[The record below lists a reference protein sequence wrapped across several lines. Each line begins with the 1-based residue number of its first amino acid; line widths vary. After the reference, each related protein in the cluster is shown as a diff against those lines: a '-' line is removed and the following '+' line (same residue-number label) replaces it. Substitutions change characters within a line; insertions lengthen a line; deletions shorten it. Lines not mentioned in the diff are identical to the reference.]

1 MENFRKVVFI
11 LDYVIRNNKNVYI
24 RLGDKGKP
32 VTCVESAKMT
42 FEHSKALNI
51 LDNLPKTLK
60 KLNFKVEAI
69 PDIEQKNK
77 TTQVEKTVIHKEYT
91 PPESVTRWIE
101 KFGVCDDVIQEARDR
116 KEELIAALSN
126 TDKELSNT
134 LHKIELGKSKN
145 ACEGFKEYKELKSI
159 LDKRRNIKDELMII
173 SSVLHMD
180 FKSFDGEIISKA
192 VAGLA
197 KRKFTMRF
205 VEEDDTEN
213 VV

>member
-1 MENFRKVVFI
+1 MFI
-11 LDYVIRNNKNVYI
+11 LDYVIKNHKNVFI

-32 VTCVESAKMT
+32 VTCVESVKMT

-77 TTQVEKTVIHKEYT
+77 TKPVEKKVIHKEYT

-101 KFGVCDDVIQEARDR
+101 KFGVCDDVIQEARSR
-116 KEELIAALSN
+116 KEELVAALSN

-134 LHKIELGKSKN
+134 LHKIELEKSKN
-145 ACEGFKEYKELKSI
+145 ACEGFKEYKYLKCI
-159 LDKRRNIKDELMII
+159 LDKRRSIKDELMII

-180 FKSFDGEIISKA
+180 FKNFDGEIISKA

-205 VEEDDTEN
+205 VEEDDAAN